1 MLQFYLFCIFQQ
13 FDCENKFLLWN
24 CVWILNFAFF
34 RFITLE
40 DIVLFIFFIKLQVFF
55 FYLFSQGFSSISL
68 LLFHHFFN
76 KMHFLKDNLWLVHNL
91 LPLCKLEEN
100 KWSKCN
106 NSNVHKVAKTASYFW
121 KCPDICYKR
130 HKILKNQFLCTFIPF
145 FLLKYLK
152 LLQQLAF
159 FVETWIVSEQ
169 DMALI
174 KSMVSDIIIVL
185 DKHILGKGTWL
196 CGF

>member
-1 MLQFYLFCIFQQ
+1 M
-13 FDCENKFLLWN
+13 
-24 CVWILNFAFF
+24 
-34 RFITLE
+34 
-40 DIVLFIFFIKLQVFF
+40 FF